1 MIFHVSVVKVTGN
14 GSNLPEGCADMIC
27 RSIFK
32 EVQVQTLSQTDRCA
46 VYNIYSTLLSHKL
59 PGKIQIQKMFPQ
71 ILVLFQNCL
80 QDSLFLKYWVVLKIK
95 TDLQKM
101 GIDFAFLLQNYRRWA
116 MILCLALF
124 SPWIQRKTLAISY
137 WHSTVLEPSFWI
149 SL

>member
-59 PGKIQIQKMFPQ
+59 PGKIQTQKMFPQ
-71 ILVLFQNCL
+71 ILVLISELSARLSF
-80 QDSLFLKYWVVLKIK
+80 FEVLSCFK
-95 TDLQKM
+95 
-101 GIDFAFLLQNYRRWA
+101 N
-116 MILCLALF
+116 
-124 SPWIQRKTLAISY
+124 
-137 WHSTVLEPSFWI
+137 
-149 SL
+149 

>member
-1 MIFHVSVVKVTGN
+1 MDQISLRGVPIWYAAQYSKRFRFKPYHRQTGVQCTTFIPHYSAINSQVKSKSRKCFH
-14 GSNLPEGCADMIC
+14 
-27 RSIFK
+27 R
-32 EVQVQTLSQTDRCA
+32 
-46 VYNIYSTLLSHKL
+46 YWYS
-59 PGKIQIQKMFPQ
+59 
-71 ILVLFQNCL
+71 FQNCL

-101 GIDFAFLLQNYRRWA
+101 GIDFSFLLQNYRRWE